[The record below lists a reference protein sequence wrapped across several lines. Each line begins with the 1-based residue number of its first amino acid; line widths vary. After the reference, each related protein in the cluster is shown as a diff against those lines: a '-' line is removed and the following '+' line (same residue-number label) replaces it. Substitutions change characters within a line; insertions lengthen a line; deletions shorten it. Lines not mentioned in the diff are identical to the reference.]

1 MSSLSETSR
10 LVYAIENCKIM
21 ETKKILPILFVLL
34 ILSYVLLFQEDIIRA
49 YKSIVSKIDP
59 CPTPIAYSIGQ
70 FDADFGIS
78 EADFKSAIKEAEDI
92 WEKASSRDL
101 FEYST
106 NGAMKV
112 SLIYDYRQESTSE
125 ISKLDDSLSK
135 DYNYYLLLKSQ
146 YESLV
151 IQYNKAGQ
159 ELNSLI
165 ASYNQKLAAY
175 ESKVRIWNKKRG
187 TEAEYNQLNQEK
199 QELESLSATIKTKQ
213 SEVNSMA
220 SSINQLASNLNIL
233 ANNLNLNIANYND
246 AVQSTDSEFEQGNY
260 ISGIDSREINIYQFE
275 NREKLI
281 RVLAHELGHALGI
294 DHLNGSEDIM
304 YPYNIGKSSTITN
317 TDLVELNKVCP
328 E

>member
-1 MSSLSETSR
+1 
-10 LVYAIENCKIM
+10 M

-34 ILSYVLLFQEDIIRA
+34 ILSYAFVFQEDIIRA
-49 YKSIVSKIDP
+49 YKSILNRIDS
-59 CPTPIAYSIGQ
+59 CPTPITYSVGQ
-70 FDADFGIS
+70 FDTEFGIS
-78 EADFKSAIKEAEDI
+78 EEVFKSAIKEAEDI
-92 WEKASSRDL
+92 WEKASSRNL
-101 FEYST
+101 FEYSPE
-106 NGAMKV
+106 GKMKV

-125 ISKLDDSLSK
+125 ISELDNTLSK

-151 IQYNKAGQ
+151 VQYNKAGQ

-165 ASYNQKLAAY
+165 ASYNQKLATY
-175 ESKVRIWNKKRG
+175 ESKVRAWNKKRG
-187 TEAEYNQLNQEK
+187 SEAEYNQLNLEK
-199 QELESLSATIKTKQ
+199 QELESLSTTIKTKQ

-220 SSINQLASNLNIL
+220 SSINQLASNLNTL

-246 AVQSTDSEFEQGNY
+246 AVQSTDPEFEQGNY

-304 YPYNIGKSSTITN
+304 YPYNIGKSSTITEA
-317 TDLVELNKVCP
+317 DLTELNKTCP

>member
-1 MSSLSETSR
+1 
-10 LVYAIENCKIM
+10 M

-34 ILSYVLLFQEDIIRA
+34 ILSYAFVFQEDIIRA
-49 YKSIVSKIDP
+49 YKSILNRIDS
-59 CPTPIAYSIGQ
+59 CPTPIVYSVGQ
-70 FDADFGIS
+70 FDTEFGIS
-78 EADFKSAIKEAEDI
+78 VEVFKSAIKEAEDI
-92 WEKASSRDL
+92 WEKASSRNL
-101 FEYST
+101 FEYSPE
-106 NGAMKV
+106 GKMKV

-125 ISKLDDSLSK
+125 ISELDNTLSK

-151 IQYNKAGQ
+151 VQYNKAGQ

-165 ASYNQKLAAY
+165 ASYNQKLATY
-175 ESKVRIWNKKRG
+175 ESKVRAWNKKRG
-187 TEAEYNQLNQEK
+187 SEAEYNQLNLEK
-199 QELESLSATIKTKQ
+199 QELESLSTTIKTKQ

-233 ANNLNLNIANYND
+233 AGNLNLNIANYND

-260 ISGIDSREINIYQFE
+260 ISGVDSREINIYQFE
-275 NREKLI
+275 NREKLV

-304 YPYNIGKSSTITN
+304 YPYNIGKSSTITEV
-317 TDLVELNKVCP
+317 DLTELNKTCP

>member
-1 MSSLSETSR
+1 
-10 LVYAIENCKIM
+10 M

-34 ILSYVLLFQEDIIRA
+34 ILSYAFVFQEDIIRA
-49 YKSIVSKIDP
+49 YKSILNRIDS
-59 CPTPIAYSIGQ
+59 CPTPIAYSVGQ
-70 FDADFGIS
+70 FDTEFGIS
-78 EADFKSAIKEAEDI
+78 EEAFKSAIKEAEDI
-92 WEKASSRDL
+92 WEQASSRNL
-101 FEYST
+101 FEYSAE
-106 NGAMKV
+106 GKMKV

-125 ISKLDDSLSK
+125 ISKLDDTLSK

-151 IQYNKAGQ
+151 SQYNKAGQ

-165 ASYNQKLAAY
+165 ASYNQKLATY
-175 ESKVRIWNKKRG
+175 ESKVRAWNKKRG

-213 SEVNSMA
+213 NDINSMA
-220 SSINQLASNLNIL
+220 SSINQLASNLNTL
-233 ANNLNLNIANYND
+233 ASNLNLNIANYND

-260 ISGIDSREINIYQFE
+260 ISGVDSREINIYQFE
-275 NREKLI
+275 NREKLV

-304 YPYNIGKSSTITN
+304 YPYNIGKSSTITEA
-317 TDLVELNKVCP
+317 DLTELNKTCP

>member
-1 MSSLSETSR
+1 
-10 LVYAIENCKIM
+10 M

-34 ILSYVLLFQEDIIRA
+34 ILSYAFVFQEDIIRA
-49 YKSIVSKIDP
+49 YKSILNRIDS
-59 CPTPIAYSIGQ
+59 CPTPITYSVGQ
-70 FDADFGIS
+70 FDTEFGIS
-78 EADFKSAIKEAEDI
+78 EEVFKSAIKEAEDI
-92 WEKASSRDL
+92 WEKASSRNL
-101 FEYST
+101 FEYSPE
-106 NGAMKV
+106 GKMKV

-125 ISKLDDSLSK
+125 ISELDNTLSK

-151 IQYNKAGQ
+151 VQYNKAGQ

-165 ASYNQKLAAY
+165 ASYNQKLAIY
-175 ESKVRIWNKKRG
+175 ESKVRAWNKKRG
-187 TEAEYNQLNQEK
+187 TEAEYNQLNLEK

-220 SSINQLASNLNIL
+220 SSINQLASNLNTL

-246 AVQSTDSEFEQGNY
+246 AVQSTDPEFEQGNY
-260 ISGIDSREINIYQFE
+260 ISGVDSREINIYQFE

-304 YPYNIGKSSTITN
+304 YPYNIGKSSTITEA
-317 TDLVELNKVCP
+317 DLTELNKTCP

>member
-1 MSSLSETSR
+1 
-10 LVYAIENCKIM
+10 M

-34 ILSYVLLFQEDIIRA
+34 ILSYAFVFQEDIIRA
-49 YKSIVSKIDP
+49 YKSILNRIDS
-59 CPTPIAYSIGQ
+59 CPTPITYSVGQ
-70 FDADFGIS
+70 FDTEFGIS
-78 EADFKSAIKEAEDI
+78 EEVFKSAIKEAEDI
-92 WEKASSRDL
+92 WEKASSRNL
-101 FEYST
+101 FEYSPE
-106 NGAMKV
+106 GKMKV

-125 ISKLDDSLSK
+125 ISELDNTLSK

-151 IQYNKAGQ
+151 VQYNKAGQ

-165 ASYNQKLAAY
+165 ASYNQKLAIY
-175 ESKVRIWNKKRG
+175 ESKVRAWNKKRG
-187 TEAEYNQLNQEK
+187 TEAEYNQLNLEK

-233 ANNLNLNIANYND
+233 AGNLNLNIANYND

-260 ISGIDSREINIYQFE
+260 ISGVDSREINIYQFE
-275 NREKLI
+275 NREKLV

-304 YPYNIGKSSTITN
+304 YPYNIGKSSTITEV
-317 TDLVELNKVCP
+317 DLTELNKTCP